1 MKKYLALA
9 LALILAIAV
18 VGCKKTAEAPKEDSK
33 TVVEIVV
40 AGSFGDRSF
49 YDS

>member
-18 VGCKKTAEAPKEDSK
+18 VGCKKTAEAQGRRAHLVRED
-33 TVVEIVV
+33 
-40 AGSFGDRSF
+40 RLPRPR
-49 YDS
+49 